1 MLSAVD
7 HVASMNHSTGTR
19 REPISQPDGNASPH
33 LKIGDFSKL
42 AQVSVKTIR
51 HYGRLGLLKPAWIDR
66 FTSYRYYTL
75 DQLGRLNRILAL
87 EDLGFSLEQVRELLR
102 DDLSAAELRGMV
114 RMKHAEIERQVQAEQ
129 ARLARVAVRLRQIE
143 REGRMPDYEVVV
155 KRVRPHRVVGV
166 RDIIANIGDV
176 GRLLDELRAYLQAQ
190 NVTLD
195 ATRPCMAIYYDA
207 EYHDRGIDAEVAAP
221 LLWRLPG
228 TSRTVVHEL
237 PGAETM
243 ACVVHQGS
251 YETLTEA
258 YETLIAWIEASE
270 YRVSGPTRH
279 VYLQGPEPGLSAD
292 SCVTEVQFPV
302 SRKPVS
308 SFVIQQKKEKRSME
322 PKIVTKPAFTVV
334 GMKYRGENKNNEIAQ
349 IWQEFIPRM
358 KEIKHTSND
367 EVSYGVCSDL
377 EDIDVFEYVAGM
389 EVDSAAEI
397 PEGMVSWGVPEQKY
411 AVFACT
417 LATLH
422 AAYEHAFQAW
432 LPQSGYQRGDSY
444 DFELYDETFE
454 GDSEGSVLYIYVP
467 IK

>member
-1 MLSAVD
+1 
-7 HVASMNHSTGTR
+7 MNHLPGTG
-19 REPISQPDGNASPH
+19 RELISQPRGNASPL

-42 AQVSVKTIR
+42 AQVSVKAIR
-51 HYGRLGLLKPAWIDR
+51 HYGKLGLFKPAWIDR

-75 DQLGRLNRILAL
+75 DQLRRLNRILAL
-87 EDLGFSLEQVRELLR
+87 KDLGFSLEQVRDLLR

-129 ARLARVAVRLRQIE
+129 ARLARVAARLRQIE

-166 RDIIANIGDV
+166 RDIVADVGDV

-195 ATRPCMAIYYDA
+195 ATCPCMVIYYDA
-207 EYHDRGIDAEVAAP
+207 EYHDRGVDAEAAAP

-243 ACVVHQGS
+243 ACVVHQGG

-258 YETLIAWIEASE
+258 YKTLMAWIEAND
-270 YRVSGPTRH
+270 YRVTGPTRD
-279 VYLQGPEPGLSAD
+279 VYLQGPKPGLSAD
-292 SCVTEVQFPV
+292 SYVTEVQFPV
-302 SRKPVS
+302 SKKPVS

-349 IWQEFIPRM
+349 MWQEFIPRI
-358 KEIKHTSND
+358 KEIKHMIKND
-367 EVSYGVCSDL
+367 LSYGVCSDL
-377 EDIDVFEYVAGM
+377 EETEVFEYVAGM
-389 EVDSAAEI
+389 EVERAADI
-397 PEGMVSWGVPEQKY
+397 PEGMVSWTVPEQKY

-417 LATLH
+417 LPTLH
-422 AAYEHAFQAW
+422 AAYEHAFQTW
-432 LPQSGYQRGDSY
+432 LPQSGYVRGDSF
-444 DFELYDETFE
+444 DFELYDEEFDPAVE
-454 GDSEGSVLYIYVP
+454 DSQMYIYIP